1 MKNLLAD
8 VSQAARSV
16 GRRPVTSLVI
26 AATVA
31 IGIAAG
37 STVFSIVDTLLLR
50 SLPGV
55 ARQSDLVNV
64 HATEADGTTFHSVS
78 YPTYKDLRDRS
89 RSLSGLTAFSSRLVS
104 LATGDE
110 PRLGIVQIVSGN
122 YFDVLSARAASGRLL
137 APGDDEA
144 GRDLVA
150 VVSQTFARDDLR
162 GLSSAVGQTLKI
174 NGRAFT
180 IVGVAPAGFC
190 GTFLAQPFDVWVP
203 ISAWAVIGSTAP
215 LDQRDRA
222 WLELVGR
229 KRSGIALQQVRADLE
244 PIARQLER
252 EHPANYRGV
261 GYDPRPV
268 TGFEDSLLGGALGV
282 FGVLTVMAALIL
294 LVGCV
299 NVGGIFLARSASRA
313 REIAVRAAL
322 GARRHELMRPLLLEQ
337 MILFVAG
344 GGLGLALTAWTARL
358 LERFDI
364 PTPIPL
370 RFDFSPTIRVAAF
383 ALALSVIVGLVF
395 GLSAA
400 IFATRRVSTD
410 ALRGRF
416 ELPGTSRVLGSVVAV
431 QLAACV
437 LLLACAGLFIRTVLQ
452 AVNRNPGFQPENL
465 VMTQVDLSVLG
476 YTPAQIRSFDERIV
490 ERLAALPGVDRATV
504 AGVVPLGPGHRG
516 ATVRLPESAAE
527 RDAVEVDTA
536 DVWDSYFQALR
547 IPILRGRAFLPSDR
561 AGAPLAAV
569 VNETLAR
576 RLWPQGDAVG
586 RRISSEGKSYVV
598 VGVAQD
604 GKYRTPGEPQRSFL
618 YVASRQEPTA
628 RPALVL
634 HTERDLALITP
645 AIRRE
650 LRRLDPAIPFAAVYS
665 VRHHMGFSLLPQR
678 ILLGVSATL
687 GGIGLLL
694 AAVGL
699 AGLVGYSVSRRT
711 REIGVRVA
719 LGATPGDVVRLE
731 MRRGLTVATA
741 GLAGGTAVAL
751 AAARLLRSLTFGI
764 EPHDPLTF
772 ALVLLLLA
780 MVAISATY
788 LPSRS
793 AARID
798 PMTALRS
805 E

>member
-1 MKNLLAD
+1 MRNLLVDISRA
-8 VSQAARSV
+8 VRSL
-16 GRRPVTSLVI
+16 RSHPVTSLVI

-37 STVFSIVDTLLLR
+37 ATVFSIADTLLLR

-55 ARQSDLVNV
+55 EQQSELVNV
-64 HATEADGTTFHSVS
+64 HATAADGSTFHSVS

-110 PRLGIVQIVSGN
+110 PRLGVVQIVSGD
-122 YFDVLSARAASGRLL
+122 YFNVLGTRAASGRLI
-137 APGDDEA
+137 APRDDRA
-144 GRDLVA
+144 GGDLVA
-150 VVSQTFARDDLR
+150 VVSQTFARDFLR
-162 GLSSAVGQTLKI
+162 GLSSAVGQTLQI

-180 IVGVAPAGFC
+180 VIGVAPAGFC

-203 ISAWAVIGSTAP
+203 ISAWAMIGPNAP
-215 LDQRDRA
+215 LDQRDRL

-229 KRSGIALQQVRADLE
+229 KRSGVTLPQVRADLE
-244 PIARQLER
+244 PIARHLEK
-252 EHPANYRGV
+252 EYPGSYRGV
-261 GYDPRPV
+261 GYDPHPV
-268 TGFEDSLLGGALGV
+268 TGFEDSLLSGALGV
-282 FGVLTVMAALIL
+282 FGVLSAMAALIL

-299 NVGGIFLARSASRA
+299 NVAGIFLARSASRT

-322 GARRHELMRPLLLEQ
+322 GARRHELIRPLLLEQ
-337 MILFVAG
+337 MVLFVAG
-344 GGLGLALTAWTARL
+344 GGLGLALTAWTAQL

-364 PTPIPL
+364 PAPVPL
-370 RFDFSPTIRVAAF
+370 RFDFSPSPRVAVF
-383 ALALSVIVGLVF
+383 ALVLSVVVGLVF
-395 GLSAA
+395 GLSAS
-400 IFATRRVSTD
+400 IFATRRVSSD
-410 ALRGRF
+410 ALRGRS
-416 ELPGTSRVLGSVVAV
+416 ELPGASRVLGSVVAI

-437 LLLACAGLFIRTVLQ
+437 LLLACAGLFLRTVLQ
-452 AVNRNPGFQPENL
+452 AVNRSPGFEPDNL
-465 VMTQVDLSVLG
+465 VMTVADLSVLG

-490 ERLAALPGVDRATV
+490 ERLAAVPGVDRATV
-504 AGVVPLGPGHRG
+504 AGVVPLGPGHRST
-516 ATVRLPESAAE
+516 TVRLPESAAE
-527 RDAVEVDTA
+527 RDAVDVDTA
-536 DVWDSYFQALR
+536 DVWDSYFQTLR

-561 AGAPLAAV
+561 DGAPLAAV

-576 RLWPQGDAVG
+576 RLWPRGDAVG
-586 RRISSEGKSYVV
+586 RSFVSEGKSYRV

-618 YVASRQEPTA
+618 YVASRQEPTM

-634 HTERDLALITP
+634 HTGRDLTLITP
-645 AIRRE
+645 AIRQE
-650 LRRLDPAIPFAAVYS
+650 LRRLDPAIPFGAVYS
-665 VRHHMGFSLLPQR
+665 VRTHMAFSLLPQR

-699 AGLVGYSVSRRT
+699 MGLVGYSVSRRT

-731 MRRGLTVATA
+731 MKRGLAVA
-741 GLAGGTAVAL
+741 AGGLSAGTLVAL
-751 AAARLLRSLTFGI
+751 GAARLLRSLTFGI
-764 EPHDPLTF
+764 EPNDPLTF
-772 ALVLLLLA
+772 ASVLLLLA
-780 MVAISATY
+780 LVALSATY

>member
-1 MKNLLAD
+1 VKNLLVDISRA
-8 VSQAARSV
+8 VRSL
-16 GRRPVTSLVI
+16 RSHPVTSLVI

-37 STVFSIVDTLLLR
+37 ATVFSIADTLLLR

-55 ARQSDLVNV
+55 VRQSELVNV
-64 HATEADGTTFHSVS
+64 HATAADGSTFHSVS
-78 YPTYKDLRDRS
+78 YPTYKDLRDRN

-104 LATGDE
+104 LATGEE
-110 PRLGIVQIVSGN
+110 PRLGVVQIVSGN
-122 YFDVLSARAASGRLL
+122 YFDVLGARAASGRLI
-137 APGDDEA
+137 APGDDRA
-144 GRDLVA
+144 GGDLVA
-150 VVSQTFARDDLR
+150 VVSQTFARDFL
-162 GLSSAVGQTLKI
+162 GISTAVGQTLKI

-190 GTFLAQPFDVWVP
+190 GTFLAQPFDVWIP
-203 ISAWAVIGSTAP
+203 ISAWAAIGPNTP
-215 LDQRDRA
+215 LNQRDRV

-229 KRSGIALQQVRADLE
+229 KRSGVSLAQVHADLE
-244 PIARQLER
+244 PIGRQLAKEY
-252 EHPANYRGV
+252 PAIYRGV

-268 TGFEDSLLGGALGV
+268 TGFEDSLLSGALGV
-282 FGVLTVMAALIL
+282 FGVLSAMAALIL

-299 NVGGIFLARSASRA
+299 NVAGIFLARSVSRA

-322 GARRHELMRPLLLEQ
+322 GARRHELIRPLLLEH
-337 MILFVAG
+337 MVLFVAG
-344 GGLGLALTAWTARL
+344 GGLGLALTSWTARL

-370 RFDFSPTIRVAAF
+370 RFDFSPTIRVAGF
-383 ALALSVIVGLVF
+383 ALVLSVVVGLVF
-395 GLSAA
+395 GLSAS
-400 IFATRRVSTD
+400 IFATRRVSSD

-416 ELPGTSRVLGSVVAV
+416 ELPGASRALGSVVAV

-437 LLLACAGLFIRTVLQ
+437 LLLACAGLFLRTVLQ
-452 AVNRNPGFQPENL
+452 AVNRNPGFEPENL
-465 VMTQVDLSVLG
+465 VMMTVDLSVLG

-490 ERLAALPGVDRATV
+490 KRLAALPGVDRATV
-504 AGVVPLGPGHRG
+504 AGVLPLGPGHRST
-516 ATVRLPESAAE
+516 TVRLPESAAE
-527 RDAVEVDTA
+527 RDAVDIDTA
-536 DVWDSYFQALR
+536 DVWDSYFQTLR

-561 AGAPLAAV
+561 DGAPLVAV
-569 VNETLAR
+569 VNESLAR
-576 RLWPQGDAVG
+576 RLWPQRDAVG
-586 RRISSEGKSYVV
+586 QSFSSEGKSYRV

-604 GKYRTPGEPQRSFL
+604 GKYRTPGETQRSFL
-618 YVASRQEPTA
+618 YVASRQEPTT

-634 HTERDLALITP
+634 HTGRDLTLITP

-665 VRHHMGFSLLPQR
+665 VRTHMGFSLLPQR

-731 MRRGLTVATA
+731 MKRGLAVAAA
-741 GLAGGTAVAL
+741 GLAGGTVLAL
-751 AAARLLRSLTFGI
+751 GAARLLRSLTFGI
-764 EPHDPLTF
+764 EPHDPVTF
-772 ALVLLLLA
+772 MLVLLLLA
-780 MVAISATY
+780 VVAISATY
-788 LPSRS
+788 VPSRG